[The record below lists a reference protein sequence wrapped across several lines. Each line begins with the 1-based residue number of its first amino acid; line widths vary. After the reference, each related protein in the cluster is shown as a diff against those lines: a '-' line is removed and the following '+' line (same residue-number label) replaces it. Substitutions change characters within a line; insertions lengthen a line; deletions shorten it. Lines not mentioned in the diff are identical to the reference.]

1 MQNNVANKSTNLKIK
16 SCLETTKAPWEICQ
30 KKAGEGV
37 EGGGGVW
44 DARCGYLQDDVRSE
58 EYLLHA
64 CKGSETHTVVMIAL
78 QPQAFRWTFQKLSL
92 QERLFFFLKKQ
103 KTLFHS
109 SRPFLILDITI
120 WTITLIQSRRVPV
133 TVLRDRLLLE
143 YFNLLS
149 RTQ

>member
-16 SCLETTKAPWEICQ
+16 SCLETAKAPREICQ

-58 EYLLHA
+58 EYLLPA

-78 QPQAFRWTFQKLSL
+78 QSQAFRWTLRNFLYRKGCFFKETKNSL
-92 QERLFFFLKKQ
+92 
-103 KTLFHS
+103 
-109 SRPFLILDITI
+109 P
-120 WTITLIQSRRVPV
+120 
-133 TVLRDRLLLE
+133 
-143 YFNLLS
+143 
-149 RTQ
+149 